1 MKQEARPIE
10 ALWEARDCHTE
21 RQPPHEEQRGKA
33 PLQRHGT
40 DSEAKKLL
48 LHDNEENTWPPIE
61 SMHRRGPPY
70 ELAMH
75 SVSTLGFKH
84 CDTDRGK

>member
-48 LHDNEENTWPPIE
+48 LHDNEENTWPPIQR
-61 SMHRRGPPY
+61 MHRRGPPY
-70 ELAMH
+70 GTGHAQCKRTGFQ
-75 SVSTLGFKH
+75 TL
-84 CDTDRGK
+84 